1 MTTKTLSF
9 KVEIPAG
16 AGKEAKESL
25 ERALKLF
32 ELSFKISVAQKLTEK
47 KGLKK
52 EVSKKII
59 EDLRKA
65 VAEKILD

>member
-16 AGKEAKESL
+16 ADKEVKESL

-32 ELSFKISVAQKLTEK
+32 ELSFKISIAQKLIEK
-47 KGLKK
+47 K
-52 EVSKKII
+52 
-59 EDLRKA
+59 D
-65 VAEKILD
+65 

>member
-16 AGKEAKESL
+16 ADKEVKESL
-25 ERALKLF
+25 ERVLKLF
-32 ELSFKISVAQKLTEK
+32 ELSFKISVAQKLVEK

-52 EVSKKII
+52 RESKKII

-65 VAEKILD
+65 VAERVLS